1 MKRLQGLVLLAALAA
16 GAYFLLRH
24 QVFWLDSF
32 EGEIT
37 DKYKRDIPTV
47 SEHRLTQEISYYYLV
62 IKTTDGREVESEVPQ
77 DLYFRSRVG
86 MRVRKKPFSSEL
98 LLY

>member
-1 MKRLQGLVLLAALAA
+1 MILAVLAA

-32 EGEIT
+32 EGQIK
-37 DKYKRDIPTV
+37 DKYSRDIPTV
-47 SEHRLTQEISYYYLV
+47 SEHRVTQEITYYYLV
-62 IKTTDGREVESEVPQ
+62 IQTQDGREVEAEVPQ
-77 DLYFRSRVG
+77 DLYFRARVG
-86 MRVRKKPFSSEL
+86 MKVRKNPFGSDL